1 MIERFTRMALK
12 DWLSDSG
19 MSVRRRLCPRRHW
32 LAPFIA
38 CIDGMVDGE
47 SLKMKRLVFPMK
59 TRMSHVLLLSAAIV
73 MPLAPAAAQVHLP
86 AVQQAPLG
94 KPPVAQPPAAQPAT
108 PAPAVQ
114 APAEPAPPPE
124 PMA

>member
-1 MIERFTRMALK
+1 
-12 DWLSDSG
+12 
-19 MSVRRRLCPRRHW
+19 
-32 LAPFIA
+32 
-38 CIDGMVDGE
+38 
-47 SLKMKRLVFPMK
+47 MK

-114 APAEPAPPPE
+114 APAEPAPPP
-124 PMA
+124 PPPPPVVWDLRNASDLLAFIQGIGLHAKR